1 MNQKL
6 GFFAACPRGAEQFL
20 VDELKTFGASEITPT
35 GGGVSF
41 VGTATVGWHVNL
53 ASRMA
58 SRVMQRMSHGFYGN
72 TDDLYA
78 LAKSTAWELF
88 HDSQATLRVDVSATR
103 SPLQSLQ
110 FATLR
115 VKDGVCDR
123 YREIDGQRP
132 SIDTQQPVRRVLA
145 HLTENHCTLY
155 LDWSGDSLFKRGW
168 RRDAND
174 APLKENLAATLL
186 AVAGIHT
193 TRPEAIFDPFC
204 GSGTLV
210 IEAACMMRGMLPGGK
225 RRFAFEDQL
234 GFVATDWQR
243 FRDKQM
249 NLAQV
254 RANALAQPII
264 VGGDITPAALAIAH
278 DNARRAGLPEDAIE
292 FKQSDALHWQAPAAS
307 GVMVTNPPYGERLDM
322 KGRKVI
328 SDDEL
333 FWPEFGSVLKKEFND
348 WQAWLL
354 TADLELPGKIR
365 LKPKRKTPLFNGP
378 IECRAFCFDMYRGT
392 KRIFAPNPIPDA

>member
-1 MNQKL
+1 VNQKL
-6 GFFAACPRGAEQFL
+6 GFFAACPRGAEEFL
-20 VDELKTFGASEITPT
+20 AAELKSFGASDIEMT

-41 VGTATVGWHVNL
+41 SGTAQTGWQTNL
-53 ASRMA
+53 SSRIA
-58 SRVMQRMSHGFYGN
+58 SRVMQRMTHGYYGH

-88 HDSQATLRVDVSATR
+88 HDSNATLRVDVSATR

-115 VKDGVCDR
+115 VKDGICDR

-145 HLTENHCTLY
+145 HLFEDQCILY

-186 AVAGIHT
+186 AVAGIGVN
-193 TRPEAIFDPFC
+193 RPAAIFDPFC

-210 IEAACMMRGMLPGGK
+210 IEAACMMRGLLPGGK
-225 RRFAFEDQL
+225 RRFAFEDQI
-234 GFVATDWQR
+234 GFPVTEWQR
-243 FRDKQM
+243 FKDKQSH
-249 NLAQV
+249 LSQS
-254 RANALAQPII
+254 RAAALPQPLII
-264 VGGDITPAALAIAH
+264 GGDITPAALSIAVE
-278 DNARRAGLPEDAIE
+278 NARRAGLPDDAID
-292 FKQSDALHWQAPAAS
+292 FRQSDALHWKSPAPS

-328 SDDEL
+328 AEDEK
-333 FWPEFGSVLKKEFND
+333 FWPEFGSMLKKEFND
-348 WQAWLL
+348 WHAWLL
-354 TADLELPGKIR
+354 TADLDLPGKIR
-365 LKPKRKTPLFNGP
+365 LKPRRRTPLFNGP
-378 IECRAFCFDMYRGT
+378 IECRAFGFDMYVGSR
-392 KRIFAPNPIPDA
+392 K

>member
-1 MNQKL
+1 VNQKL
-6 GFFAACPRGAEQFL
+6 GFFAACPRGAEEFL
-20 VDELKTFGASEITPT
+20 TTELKSFGATDILAT

-41 VGTATVGWHVNL
+41 NGTAQVGWHANL
-53 ASRMA
+53 ASRIA
-58 SRVMQRMSHGFYGN
+58 SRVLQRLSSGFYHS

-115 VKDGVCDR
+115 IKDGICDR
-123 YREIDGQRP
+123 YRDIDGQRP
-132 SIDTQQPVRRVLA
+132 SIDTQNPTRRVLA
-145 HLTENHCTLY
+145 HVTANQCTLY

-186 AVAGIHT
+186 MVAGLPDQ
-193 TRPEAIFDPFC
+193 RPQAIMDPFC
-204 GSGTLV
+204 GSGTLL
-210 IEAACMMRGMLPGGK
+210 IEAACMVRGMLPGGK

-234 GFVATDWQR
+234 GFAATDWQR

-249 NLAQV
+249 HLAQT
-254 RANALAQPII
+254 RAAALKQPRII
-264 VGGDITPAALAIAH
+264 GGDITPAALSIAI
-278 DNARRAGLPEDAIE
+278 DNAARAGLPDNAIE
-292 FKQSDALHWQAPAAS
+292 FRQSDALHWQSPGES

-328 SDDEL
+328 AQDER
-333 FWPEFGSVLKKEFND
+333 FWPEFGTLLKRQFNG

-354 TADLELPGKIR
+354 TADLDLPGKIR
-365 LKPKRKTPLFNGP
+365 LKPKRRTPLFNGP
-378 IECRAFCFDMYRGT
+378 IECRAFCFDMYVGT
-392 KRIFAPNPIPDA
+392 KRVEAKLDNV